1 MWGIA
6 AKLIGKFGGWAL
18 SAVFLFLWVRAE
30 KAETEAIEAA
40 NTRTAVAV
48 AEAEQIT
55 REAVTAS
62 LQREIE
68 LQKTLRRA
76 SQIAFE
82 NVSRASSAAQAEVGR
97 ANLRIRELELE
108 SFDEND
114 LPDSAACLN
123 VYLPGRLLYTNDCR
137 EAGAGGGQGDRICA
151 GPESLNPADS
161 AFSVIT
167 YGDAMRLWARDR
179 ATIITL
185 NSQLRQIEELTDETL
200 TP

>member
-6 AKLIGKFGGWAL
+6 AKLVGKFGGWAL

-82 NVSRASSAAQAEVGR
+82 NVSRASSAAQAEVSR
-97 ANLRIRELELE
+97 TNLRIRELELE
-108 SFDEND
+108 SFNEDI
-114 LPDSAACLN
+114 PDSGECLN
-123 VYLPGRLLYTNDCR
+123 VYLPGRLLYTDDCR
-137 EAGAGGGQGDRICA
+137 EAGASGGGDDRICA
-151 GPESLNPADS
+151 GPESLNPANS
-161 AFSVIT
+161 AFAVIT
-167 YGDAMRLWARDR
+167 YGDAMRLWAKDR

-185 NSQLRQIEELTDETL
+185 NSQLQQIEELTDETL